1 MQIPKFLIRKSH
13 TLCDLNIT
21 KSFFK
26 AFPAFSMIL
35 KRETRRQAHFNMQ
48 HTHKF
53 NSTVFFVNSCYIQL
67 LITFKRCPKF
77 LWQGKILF
85 SFLQSAVQLFRYRKK
100 DMYVKKSSPF
110 LSTNHVWN
118 FISRGYSFHDNPL
131 HLPPQC

>member
-26 AFPAFSMIL
+26 TFPAFSMIQ
-35 KRETRRQAHFNMQ
+35 KRETRQEAYFNMH
-48 HTHKF
+48 HTHTF

-85 SFLQSAVQLFRYRKK
+85 SLLFLQSAVQLFRYRKK
-100 DMYVKKSSPF
+100 EIHLQKSIFSVFKHEPCLEF
-110 LSTNHVWN
+110 HFSRI
-118 FISRGYSFHDNPL
+118 FISR
-131 HLPPQC
+131 